1 MPENRI
7 STKITPHLYLL
18 LATVIAILLIW
29 HTIDIFL
36 LAFAGI
42 LVAIIIRSLS
52 QLVSKYSKLPPYI
65 TVTVIL
71 IAIISLFTGVGL
83 IVAPSVSKQISQ
95 LYTDIPE
102 AWNKFNNDF
111 FQYLNI
117 STNTTTSQALDLP
130 KTLAKVQNVP
140 SKVGTIFTSTFGF
153 IANIFVILFFGIALA
168 YQPEIYTNGLINL
181 FSKKRQRKIKE
192 ILNDTTETLQYWLAG
207 KAFSMLI
214 IGLLTWAG
222 LWLLDIPLAFT
233 LALFAALLS
242 FIPNIGPIFSAIPAI
257 LLALLKSP
265 MFALYVALLYVVIQ
279 TIESYLITPL
289 IQQKSISL
297 PAALI
302 VFTQLIMSILVGILG
317 LTLATPLL
325 AVISVVVKHTY
336 LSED

>member
-52 QLVSKYSKLPPYI
+52 QLVSKYSKFPPYI

-130 KTLAKVQNVP
+130 KTLAKV
-140 SKVGTIFTSTFGF
+140 K
-153 IANIFVILFFGIALA
+153 
-168 YQPEIYTNGLINL
+168 
-181 FSKKRQRKIKE
+181 
-192 ILNDTTETLQYWLAG
+192 
-207 KAFSMLI
+207 
-214 IGLLTWAG
+214 
-222 LWLLDIPLAFT
+222 
-233 LALFAALLS
+233 
-242 FIPNIGPIFSAIPAI
+242 
-257 LLALLKSP
+257 
-265 MFALYVALLYVVIQ
+265 MFH
-279 TIESYLITPL
+279 
-289 IQQKSISL
+289 QK
-297 PAALI
+297 
-302 VFTQLIMSILVGILG
+302 
-317 LTLATPLL
+317 
-325 AVISVVVKHTY
+325 
-336 LSED
+336 